1 MIANTTYDDDRYYS
15 CLLFVF
21 IMPFIVINI
30 SHKARYLKPCYG
42 VSVPSEMTIADIYI
56 EFSSGII
63 GKEKALE
70 SEYDGCK
77 VI

>member
-1 MIANTTYDDDRYYS
+1 MQVGPKKLAGWSVAKVTSPGLVTPQKILPTLRS
-15 CLLFVF
+15 
-21 IMPFIVINI
+21 
-30 SHKARYLKPCYG
+30 LKPWYG
-42 VSVPSEMTIADIYI
+42 VSVPSEVTIADIYS

-70 SEYDGCK
+70 SEYDGFK

>member
-1 MIANTTYDDDRYYS
+1 MA
-15 CLLFVF
+15 
-21 IMPFIVINI
+21 FIVINI
-30 SHKARYLKPCYG
+30 SQKARCLKPWYG
-42 VSVPSEMTIADIYI
+42 VSVPSEMTIADIYS

-63 GKEKALE
+63 GKEKAPE

>member
-1 MIANTTYDDDRYYS
+1 
-15 CLLFVF
+15 
-21 IMPFIVINI
+21 MPFIVINI
-30 SHKARYLKPCYG
+30 SQKARCLKPWYG
-42 VSVPSEMTIADIYI
+42 VSVPSEMTIADIYS

-63 GKEKALE
+63 GKEKAPE